1 MSGLFLLATMAA
13 LAHVGAGPK
22 FDPPEMAALP
32 SSVKLRQT
40 GAFTTVGCDIS
51 AGSRWCAQ
59 SNALVS
65 WTNEVDVNAKAA
77 PGTAVGGGTSFFLSE
92 LSLKADAPAGACGY
106 ALLSPAAPGEVCAAP
121 RRAAPARPP
130 SSVRRRRRA
139 RAPSSS
145 LSLVALAARRDEPR
159 RPLPPPPSLSRAGLA
174 VDGFSDRRVAEVLV
188 LDAASGWYVSDGAF
202 LAAEAEV
209 DINVRVQGLAKARRP
224 HPHPYPP
231 IPLPPPGGRARA
243 RGRAR
248 TRTRERRASERAAA
262 RGRPRVAVSPPP
274 GPRVSRAL
282 PRSAGQEP
290 TAPGMCLPP
299 AAPSPSSRPARSA
312 EVV

>member
-13 LAHVGAGPK
+13 LARVGAGPR

-106 ALLSPAAPGEVCAAP
+106 ALLSPAAPGEV
-121 RRAAPARPP
+121 
-130 SSVRRRRRA
+130 
-139 RAPSSS
+139 
-145 LSLVALAARRDEPR
+145 
-159 RPLPPPPSLSRAGLA
+159 
-174 VDGFSDRRVAEVLV
+174 LV

-209 DINVRVQGLAKARRP
+209 DINVRVQGLAKAVVTGSGFLVLTVGPSRGKVLLSGFGTLTAITLAPGESVRVDP
-224 HPHPYPP
+224 KHLLAWPYNMEFKVVKGSSRGITASLLAGEATALKFYGPGTVHVHSHSLDALARK
-231 IPLPPPGGRARA
+231 LPRLTLGLSAGGRGVA
-243 RGRAR
+243 
-248 TRTRERRASERAAA
+248 ASH
-262 RGRPRVAVSPPP
+262 
-274 GPRVSRAL
+274 SR
-282 PRSAGQEP
+282 Q
-290 TAPGMCLPP
+290 
-299 AAPSPSSRPARSA
+299 SSSGN
-312 EVV
+312 